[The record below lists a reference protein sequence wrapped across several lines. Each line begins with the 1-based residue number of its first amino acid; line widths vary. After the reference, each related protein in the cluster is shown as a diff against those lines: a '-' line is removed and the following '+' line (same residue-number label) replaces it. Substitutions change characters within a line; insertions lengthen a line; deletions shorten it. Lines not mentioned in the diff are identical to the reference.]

1 MKRLL
6 TIGIC
11 VLALLCCCQK
21 TTKQAD
27 APQQPVNVDQRVKEI
42 YDDVAKTYGNDV
54 MPNNLKNLA
63 PLYCSK
69 DWNAMLA
76 AIAEAD
82 KDKDMGFFDADYWVM
97 GQDYQDISADNIKV
111 ERQTEQEATAM
122 LDLHNCGNVIQVRL
136 SLVLEDGQWMI
147 DNFEDVSN
155 GLNWKQAMKEYLE
168 EQ

>member
-11 VLALLCCCQK
+11 ALALLCGCQK
-21 TTKQAD
+21 A
-27 APQQPVNVDQRVKEI
+27 AAPANEPQQPVNVDHRVKEI
-42 YDDVAKTYGNDV
+42 YDDVAQTYGNDV
-54 MPNNLKNLA
+54 MPNKLKNLA

-82 KDKDMGFFDADYWVM
+82 KDMGFFEADYWVM

-111 ERQTEQEATAM
+111 EQQSEQEATVM
-122 LDLHNCGNVIQVRL
+122 LDLHNCGNVTQVRL

>member
-1 MKRLL
+1 
-6 TIGIC
+6 
-11 VLALLCCCQK
+11 
-21 TTKQAD
+21 
-27 APQQPVNVDQRVKEI
+27 
-42 YDDVAKTYGNDV
+42 

-69 DWNAMLA
+69 DWNVMLA

-155 GLNWKQAMKEYLE
+155 GLDWKLAMKEYLE